1 MKLEDFDS
9 KIKNR
14 LIELVNGI
22 YTDEDLI
29 NELQSILV
37 EYEMGSGNNG

>member
-1 MKLEDFDS
+1 MRLEDFDS

-22 YTDEDLI
+22 YTDKDLI

-37 EYEMGSGNNG
+37 EYELEKGE

>member
-37 EYEMGSGNNG
+37 EYEIGLGNNG

>member
-22 YTDEDLI
+22 YTDRDLI
-29 NELQSILV
+29 DELQSIIV
-37 EYEMGSGNNG
+37 EYELIGEVK

>member
-1 MKLEDFDS
+1 MKLEDFVR

-22 YTDEDLI
+22 YTDRDLI
-29 NELQSILV
+29 DELQSIIV
-37 EYEMGSGNNG
+37 EYELIGEVK